1 VAGNIAMQKAAI
13 TFTPKMGFYLNRFPT
28 MGAKKFTNLFEIK
41 LRRAWD
47 SNNIRLKKTNM
58 EKLIIQI
65 GASSDHFGGFAINID
80 GINGAGNTVE
90 ECKANLLEGLKLMI
104 KNSEKSY
111 FKAPQWLV
119 DGDYELEYRYD
130 TQSILSHYADVFS
143 KPALEKLTG
152 INQKQLHHYA
162 TGLKKPREGQRKKIE
177 TALHLLGTELLA
189 VRL

>member
-1 VAGNIAMQKAAI
+1 
-13 TFTPKMGFYLNRFPT
+13 
-28 MGAKKFTNLFEIK
+28 
-41 LRRAWD
+41 
-47 SNNIRLKKTNM
+47 M

-65 GASSDHFGGFAINID
+65 GASSDHFGGFAMNID

-90 ECKANLLEGLKLMI
+90 ECKANILEGLKLMI

-111 FKAPQWLV
+111 YKAPLWLV
-119 DGDYELEYRYD
+119 DGDYEIEYRYD

-162 TGLKKPREGQRKKIE
+162 TGLKKPRERQRKKIE
-177 TALHLLGTELLA
+177 IALHTLGTELLA